1 MASCTIIYRSSVIKR
16 GLRYLVDRSDRRDLS
31 IFRIGYDMF
40 ERLMTNQLPISIRLL
55 PYF

>member
-1 MASCTIIYRSSVIKR
+1 
-16 GLRYLVDRSDRRDLS
+16 LRYLVDRSDRRDLS

-40 ERLMTNQLPISIRLL
+40 QRKMTNQQPMTIRLL